1 MCQKM
6 CYFIWEEGA
15 EYLLK
20 NVRLEDTFSPFS
32 QQYSVLKI
40 GSKICK
46 AALLVEQVFINSLY
60 SFNFNHTLLF
70 SWSETPRSKSSLF
83 GSCLD
88 HYNHSKFGEAFCVL
102 DFQLTCFVEGEM
114 FFRKKIFLWKF
125 FLYFRSVDT
134 CKTLIFL
141 FFLLRGCDF
150 HASDFRDSP
159 NQTNKH

>member
-1 MCQKM
+1 M

-70 SWSETPRSKSSLF
+70 S
-83 GSCLD
+83 
-88 HYNHSKFGEAFCVL
+88 
-102 DFQLTCFVEGEM
+102 
-114 FFRKKIFLWKF
+114 
-125 FLYFRSVDT
+125 
-134 CKTLIFL
+134 
-141 FFLLRGCDF
+141 
-150 HASDFRDSP
+150 
-159 NQTNKH
+159 